1 MFALKLH
8 ISPLE
13 MWQMPFYDIML
24 LYRAYEE
31 VVNEEKKNEEKQ
43 RKEYE
48 EEMPDYRNFS
58 NDIQRQMNNYHMPSG
73 TGDFKMPAMPQ
84 MPAMP
89 SMPSFG

>member
-1 MFALKLH
+1 
-8 ISPLE
+8 